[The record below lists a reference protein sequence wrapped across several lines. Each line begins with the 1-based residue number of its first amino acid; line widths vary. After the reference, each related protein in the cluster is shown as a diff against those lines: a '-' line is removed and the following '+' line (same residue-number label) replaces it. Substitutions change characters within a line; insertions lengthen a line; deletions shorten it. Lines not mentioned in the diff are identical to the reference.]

1 MRASTLKTF
10 AAIAFSTASCVS
22 FAQAVSESP
31 SPPAEAAPDAP
42 SYGYVTPS
50 YPSTMNRSCAGL
62 SDRQT
67 ERACKQGFTTQHSDM
82 PNALSSDHGGP
93 TDDQAG

>member
-1 MRASTLKTF
+1 MKVSTLKTF
-10 AAIAFSTASCVS
+10 AAIALSTASCVS

-31 SPPAEAAPDAP
+31 SPPAEATP

-50 YPSTMNRSCAGL
+50 SDRFYMNRGCAGL
-62 SDRQT
+62 SDRQS
-67 ERACKQGFTTQHSDM
+67 ERACRQGITTQHSDM
-82 PNALSSDHGGP
+82 PNALGTDHGGP